1 MISSATPTPKVTY
14 LPSPGQ
20 INFPKRRSAG
30 SLGKLEEGWKRG
42 KGKRM
47 GPGKGAD
54 ESKDDSMQ
62 GHVTAELRLFRMLL
76 PPAFDFRD
84 SRFFNCGGR
93 G

>member
-1 MISSATPTPKVTY
+1 
-14 LPSPGQ
+14 
-20 INFPKRRSAG
+20 
-30 SLGKLEEGWKRG
+30 
-42 KGKRM
+42 M